1 MHRRPLG
8 RGRRL
13 AAVSAVLLLIGSL
26 LPWWTVGGAD
36 GLPPMSG
43 NAFEASGILVFL
55 AALATLALVTLPFA
69 SERPIAVDRWLAYF
83 IVLGLALI
91 GYVLRVFGLISEGPI
106 GSLRPDRAPGLYIV
120 AIGLAGLARAAFEI
134 NQEPEAR

>member
-13 AAVSAVLLLIGSL
+13 AAASAVIVLVGSL
-26 LPWWTVGGAD
+26 LPWWTVGGTD
-36 GLPPMSG
+36 GLPPISG

-69 SERPIAVDRWLAYF
+69 SERPVALDRWPAYL
-83 IVLGLALI
+83 IVLGLAVI
-91 GYVLRVFGLISEGPI
+91 GYVLRVAGLILEGPLA
-106 GSLRPDRAPGLYIV
+106 SLRPDRAPGLYIV

-134 NQEPEAR
+134 NQEPEPR

>member
-13 AAVSAVLLLIGSL
+13 AAVSAIVLVVGSV
-26 LPWWTVGGAD
+26 LPWWTVGGTD
-36 GLPPMSG
+36 GLPPVTG

-69 SERPIAVDRWLAYF
+69 SERPIALDRWPAY
-83 IVLGLALI
+83 IAVLALAVV
-91 GYVLRVFGLISEGPI
+91 GYVLRVASLIVEGPLA
-106 GSLRPDRAPGLYIV
+106 SLRPDRAPGLYIV

>member
-13 AAVSAVLLLIGSL
+13 AAVSAVVLLIGSL
-26 LPWWTVGGAD
+26 LPWWTLGGTD
-36 GLPPMSG
+36 GLPPISG

-69 SERPIAVDRWLAYF
+69 SERPMAVDRWPAYLVVLA
-83 IVLGLALI
+83 LGLL
-91 GYVLRVFGLISEGPI
+91 GYVLRVGGLIVEGPI
-106 GSLRPDRAPGLYIV
+106 GSLRPDRAPGLYVV
-120 AIGLAGLARAAFEI
+120 AIGLAALARAAFEI
-134 NQEPEAR
+134 NQEPEPH

>member
-13 AAVSAVLLLIGSL
+13 AAASAAILLVGSL

-69 SERPIAVDRWLAYF
+69 SERPITLDRWPAYL
-83 IVLGLALI
+83 IVLALGI
-91 GYVLRVFGLISEGPI
+91 LGYGLRVVGLIVEGPL
-106 GSLRPDRAPGLYIV
+106 GSLRPDRAPGLYVV

-134 NQEPEAR
+134 NQEPEPR

>member
-13 AAVSAVLLLIGSL
+13 AAVSALVLVIGSI
-26 LPWWTVGGAD
+26 LPWWTVGGTD
-36 GLPPMSG
+36 GLPPVSG

-69 SERPIAVDRWLAYF
+69 SERPIALDRWPAYI
-83 IVLGLALI
+83 IVMGLAVV
-91 GYVLRVFGLISEGPI
+91 GFVLRVVGLILEGPVA
-106 GSLRPDRAPGLYIV
+106 SLRPDRAPGLYIV
-120 AIGLAGLARAAFEI
+120 AIGLAALARAAFEI
-134 NQEPEAR
+134 NQEPEPR

>member
-13 AAVSAVLLLIGSL
+13 AAVSAIVLLVGSL

-69 SERPIAVDRWLAYF
+69 SERPMAVDRWPAYL
-83 IVLGLALI
+83 IVLAMGLL
-91 GYVLRVFGLISEGPI
+91 GYVLRVGGLIVEGPLE
-106 GSLRPDRAPGLYIV
+106 SLRPDRAPGLYIV

-134 NQEPEAR
+134 NQEPEPH

>member
-13 AAVSAVLLLIGSL
+13 AAVSAIVLLVGSL

-43 NAFEASGILVFL
+43 NAFEASGILVFM

-69 SERPIAVDRWLAYF
+69 SERPMAVDRWPAYL
-83 IVLGLALI
+83 IVLALGLL
-91 GYVLRVFGLISEGPI
+91 GYVLRVVGLIVEGPI
-106 GSLRPDRAPGLYIV
+106 ASLRPDRAPGLYVV

-134 NQEPEAR
+134 NQEPEPR

>member
-13 AAVSAVLLLIGSL
+13 AAASAVVVLIGSL

-36 GLPPMSG
+36 GLPPISG
-43 NAFEASGILVFL
+43 NAFEASGILVFM

-69 SERPIAVDRWLAYF
+69 SERPIAVDRWPAYL
-83 IVLGLALI
+83 IVLAVALV
-91 GYVLRVFGLISEGPI
+91 GYVLRAGGLIVEGPLA
-106 GSLRPDRAPGLYIV
+106 SLRPDRAPGLYVV
-120 AIGLAGLARAAFEI
+120 AIGLAALARAAFEI
-134 NQEPEAR
+134 NQEPEVR

>member
-8 RGRRL
+8 RGRQL
-13 AAVSAVLLLIGSL
+13 AAVSAVVLLVGSV

-36 GLPPMSG
+36 GLPPISG

-69 SERPIAVDRWLAYF
+69 SERPIALDRWPAYLA
-83 IVLGLALI
+83 VLGLAVL
-91 GYVLRVFGLISEGPI
+91 GYLLRVGGLIVEGPLA
-106 GSLRPDRAPGLYIV
+106 SLRPDRAPGLYVV
-120 AIGLAGLARAAFEI
+120 AVGLAGLARAAFEI
-134 NQEPEAR
+134 NQERGIR